1 MKNCDLTKIKSKLSL
16 TSLLLT
22 AGLFSK
28 TAQAAALDCTSPERT
43 VTILQYSSFSDLVKC
58 AVPDAARTVAISP
71 YGILVL
77 VINFIAIIAVALSVL
92 GIVLGLLWI
101 ATSAG
106 NKTKYEEATKT
117 LKNSVIALIVTI
129 LAERILKLLLTQFGF
144 PL

>member
-1 MKNCDLTKIKSKLSL
+1 MKNCDLTKIKSMLPL

-28 TAQAAALDCTSPERT
+28 KALAACPTGRTLPE
-43 VTILQYSSFSDLVKC
+43 LQNSSFSDLVDC
-58 AVPDAARTVAISP
+58 AVPSAARTVAISP

-106 NKTKYEEATKT
+106 NKDKIKDAQNT
-117 LKNSVIALIVTI
+117 LKNSIIALIVTI

-144 PL
+144 

>member
-1 MKNCDLTKIKSKLSL
+1 MKNYDLTKIKSMLPI

-22 AGLFSK
+22 AGLFSRK
-28 TAQAAALDCTSPERT
+28 ALAACPTGRT
-43 VTILQYSSFSDLVKC
+43 VTDLKNSTFSDLVDC
-58 AVPDAARTVAISP
+58 AVPTAARTTALSP

-77 VINFIAIIAVALSVL
+77 VINFIAGIAIALSVL

-106 NKTKYEEATKT
+106 DKTKYQNATNT
-117 LKNSVIALIVTI
+117 LKNSVIALVVTI

-144 PL
+144 